1 MENKDRKETPKEK
14 EPKKSPEARI
24 EELIETG
31 KQNGVLTYKEVMD
44 TLNELELDAEQIER
58 IYDRLEALNI
68 YVVDEVEVPQ
78 DINEDIAEIEND
90 IGGKASPSTTRFACI
105 LRRSARSSFCP
116 PRRRSIWPNAW
127 RKGTRRPNRSW
138 RKPTFGWW
146 CPWPSVMWAGAC
158 SFWI

>member
-90 IGGKASPSTTRFACI
+90 IGGEGIAIDDPVR
-105 LRRSARSSFCP
+105 
-116 PRRRSIWPNAW
+116 
-127 RKGTRRPNRSW
+127 
-138 RKPTFGWW
+138 
-146 CPWPSVMWAGAC
+146 M
-158 SFWI
+158 

>member
-78 DINEDIAEIEND
+78 DINEDIALKIHHRFLGAAAEDTVDAAIVIAPAFKLGLQGLD
-90 IGGKASPSTTRFACI
+90 LVPPATHPQGGR
-105 LRRSARSSFCP
+105 LDGQGQE
-116 PRRRSIWPNAW
+116 
-127 RKGTRRPNRSW
+127 KGQ
-138 RKPTFGWW
+138 
-146 CPWPSVMWAGAC
+146 
-158 SFWI
+158 

>member
-68 YVVDEVEVPQ
+68 YVVDEV
-78 DINEDIAEIEND
+78 
-90 IGGKASPSTTRFACI
+90 GGAPGYQRGYCGD
-105 LRRSARSSFCP
+105 
-116 PRRRSIWPNAW
+116 
-127 RKGTRRPNRSW
+127 RKRHRGGRHRHR
-138 RKPTFGWW
+138 
-146 CPWPSVMWAGAC
+146 
-158 SFWI
+158 

>member
-58 IYDRLEALNI
+58 IYDRWR
-68 YVVDEVEVPQ
+68 
-78 DINEDIAEIEND
+78 
-90 IGGKASPSTTRFACI
+90 PSTSMWWMRWRCPRISTRI
-105 LRRSARSSFCP
+105 LRRSKTTSGGRH
-116 PRRRSIWPNAW
+116 RH
-127 RKGTRRPNRSW
+127 RRPGSHV
-138 RKPTFGWW
+138 
-146 CPWPSVMWAGAC
+146 S
-158 SFWI
+158 